1 MTIFE
6 WCILIAGI
14 ALAWPMLSRP
24 FRTLYSVF
32 FTLVT
37 CWTKVKVTVI
47 EVDGTKRAKTIYV
60 DNYPEFIKELKENSV
75 KTADGKDR

>member
-24 FRTLYSVF
+24 FRTLYSVL

-37 CWTKVKVTVI
+37 CWTKVKVTVR
-47 EVDGTKRAKTIYV
+47 EVDGTKRTKTVYV
-60 DNYPEFIKELKENSV
+60 DNYLAFMKELKKDSV